1 MMLMFSLT
9 LLSLVCFLVHIL
21 YFFVIY
27 EKMGKNIKLIIKRE
41 SKYFLTKGKEIY
53 SLKEEFFS

>member
-27 EKMGKNIKLIIKRE
+27 EKMGKNIKLIIKR
-41 SKYFLTKGKEIY
+41 
-53 SLKEEFFS
+53 